1 MKIKSA
7 MNSLTACGLVL
18 LSATSASAWA
28 SDVPKMGKDGCDIAW
43 ERVITPS
50 TISIEFLDGHLAA
63 LEKME
68 KGEVHAEI
76 QQIEEMYYRLARVP
90 AVIGVDGKQAAP
102 TALQRETWFAK
113 AAERGHKSALAG
125 LNRLRYLDPAI
136 PLERRVNREIYL
148 KAARAAAEAGDP
160 EYATV
165 MMDTAR
171 NTNRQFHCTSEDRS
185 PDRVNQCLP
194 QSVTRPEETRKWAE
208 IAARGNPH
216 AVDLLCTMHYF
227 GTYPQWGFE
236 KDDAAAVRW
245 CFAAHT
251 HICLG
256 AGGLLP
262 QLLESGRGTPKDE
275 ALAKKLR
282 EFRRERRFDSR

>member
-1 MKIKSA
+1 MKVKAFATVCVS
-7 MNSLTACGLVL
+7 MWLGTP
-18 LSATSASAWA
+18 SATALA
-28 SDVPKMGKDGCDIAW
+28 SDVPKMGKDSCDIQW

-50 TISIEFLDGHLAA
+50 PISKDFLDGHLGA

-68 KGEVHAEI
+68 KGEIHAEI
-76 QQIEEMYYRLARVP
+76 QQIEDTYYRLARVP
-90 AVIGVDGKQAAP
+90 AVVGLDGKHTAP
-102 TALQRETWFAK
+102 TVFQREAWFAK

-125 LNRLRYLDPAI
+125 LNRLRYLNPGI
-136 PLERRVNREIYL
+136 PRERSVDRQSYL
-148 KAARAAAEAGDP
+148 KAARGAAEAGDP

-171 NTNRQFHCTSEDRS
+171 NTNRQFHCVSEDRS

-208 IAARGNPH
+208 IAATGNPH
-216 AVDLLCTMHYF
+216 AVNLLCTMHIH

-236 KDDAAAVRW
+236 KNDAMAVRW
-245 CFAAHT
+245 CFAAESHL
-251 HICLG
+251 CL
-256 AGGLLP
+256 AGGRRDIVADMF
-262 QLLESGRGTPKDE
+262 ETGRGTSKDE
-275 ALAKKLR
+275 ALAKKFR